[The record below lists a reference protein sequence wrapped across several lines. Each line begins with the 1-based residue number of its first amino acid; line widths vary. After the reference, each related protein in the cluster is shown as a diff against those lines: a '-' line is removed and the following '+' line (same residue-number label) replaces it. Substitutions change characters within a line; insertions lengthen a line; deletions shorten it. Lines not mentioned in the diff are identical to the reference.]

1 MKKFFEQLKTLW
13 KKITAK
19 GFIYFFN
26 RYHYYI
32 VFALLSILALVVR
45 IDCIDFVS
53 GDVNNFVRPWLNY
66 FKDNGGLAALKEY
79 PNLGKYHADYPMGY
93 INLLALLSYL
103 PVQSLYIIKCISY
116 FFDFV
121 LAIGVFMVIRHFT
134 KNKLTQLLGYGIVL
148 FYPTVILNSA
158 FWGQCDQL
166 YVSLAVWSLYFILKD
181 KGNIAMIFIGL
192 ALSVKIQAIF
202 FVPFILYLW
211 LRKKIKFRSLWIIPL
226 TIFATFLPSYI
237 AGAPFK
243 MPFEMFISL
252 AKSYSNPNYGSPS
265 MYAFLFT
272 SHQVA
277 DIAIAL
283 ALVGIIMLILYRV
296 RLQMKHENILY
307 TCALFAVFTPFVL
320 PHMHD
325 RYFFMAD
332 IMILLYVICAKPKK
346 WYFAMMMECASF
358 LCYTN
363 FLFGNY
369 NFKFFEND
377 KESCIKIAA
386 VIVLIL
392 IGLLLTE
399 IRNLDRN
406 EVDQAQISL
415 SNE

>member
-1 MKKFFEQLKTLW
+1 MEKFFLQVKSIW
-13 KKITAK
+13 KKVTAK

-26 RYHYYI
+26 RNHYYI
-32 VFALLSILALVVR
+32 IFALLTILALIVR

-53 GDVNNFVRPWLNY
+53 GDVNNFVRPWLEY
-66 FKDNGGLAALKEY
+66 FKGNGGLKALKVY
-79 PNLGKYHADYPMGY
+79 PFLGGRYADYPMGY
-93 INLLALLSYL
+93 INILAFLSYL
-103 PVQSLYIIKCISY
+103 PAKSLHIIKWISY

-121 LAIGVFMVIRHFT
+121 LAAGVFMVIRHFS

-148 FYPTVILNSA
+148 FYPTVILNSS

-202 FVPFILYLW
+202 FVPFILYMW
-211 LRKKIKFRSLWIIPL
+211 LRKKIKFRSLWIVPL
-226 TIFATFLPSYI
+226 TIFATFIPSYI
-237 AGAPFK
+237 AGAPFI
-243 MPFEMFISL
+243 MPFEMFVSL
-252 AKSYSNPNYGSPS
+252 AGSYSNPNYGSPS
-265 MYAFLFT
+265 MYAFFFT

-277 DIAIAL
+277 DIMIAL
-283 ALVGIIMLILYRV
+283 ALVGMVMLILYRL
-296 RLQMKHENILY
+296 RLKMEDENILY
-307 TCALFAVFTPFVL
+307 SCALFAVFTPFVL

-346 WYFAMMMECASF
+346 WYFATMMEFASF

-363 FLFGNY
+363 FLFGDY

-377 KESCIKIAA
+377 KESCIKLAA
-386 VIVLIL
+386 LIVLIL
-392 IGLLLTE
+392 IGLFLSE
-399 IRNLDRN
+399 VRNLDKV
-406 EVDQAQISL
+406 EVDQSKISL
-415 SNE
+415 SDE